1 MTDVLYGAIEAGGT
15 KFRVAVGASP
25 QLIDDTTIPTTT
37 PDETIG
43 ASIDFLQQYAGRLT
57 SIGIAAFGPL
67 DLDPASVTYGSIIRT
82 PKPGWSDTPFRT
94 LIADAL
100 GVPVAIDVDVG
111 GAALGEWT
119 WGAARGLDTF
129 IYMTVGTGIGG
140 GVFAGGRI
148 HHGMGHPEL
157 GHIAVAREPD
167 DDFEGH
173 CPFHGGCFEG
183 MASGPAISARWGDRV
198 SNLGDRPDVW
208 DLEARYIA
216 QALRTLTYVLAP
228 QRIIVGGGVMRNE
241 ALLGMVRA
249 KLSDQLAGYGTNPVV
264 DSDLTDYVVSPE
276 FGQDAGLVGAIAL
289 AAGLGH

>member
-1 MTDVLYGAIEAGGT
+1 MTDALYGAIEAGGT
-15 KFRVAVGASP
+15 KFRIAVGTSP
-25 QLIDDTTIPTTT
+25 DLIADTTIPTTT

-43 ASIDFLQQYAGRLT
+43 ASIEFLEHYAGQLKAV
-57 SIGIAAFGPL
+57 GIASFGPL
-67 DLDPASVTYGSIIRT
+67 DLDPSSATYGSIIRT
-82 PKPGWSDTPFRT
+82 PKPGWTGTPFRE
-94 LIADAL
+94 LMSDAL

-111 GAALGEWT
+111 GAAIGEWT

-129 IYMTVGTGIGG
+129 IYMTVGTGVGG
-140 GVFAGGRI
+140 GIFAGGRI

-167 DDFEGH
+167 DDFAGH
-173 CPFHGGCFEG
+173 CPFHGACFEG
-183 MASGPAISARWGDRV
+183 MAAGPAISARWGERV
-198 SNLGDRPDVW
+198 TDLVDRPEVW

-216 QALRTLTYVLAP
+216 QALRTLTYVVAP
-228 QRIIVGGGVMRNE
+228 QRIIVGGGVNRNE
-241 ALLGMVRA
+241 GLLGLVRD

-289 AAGLGH
+289 AAGLDH